1 MSTDASD
8 PDATAAH
15 RRHAVECNN
24 LAWRLS
30 EQAERSAAEDE
41 EMLNAA
47 HASAFHWSRAGN
59 ELNAARAWMLLGR
72 VHALLGNGQAAL
84 RYARQCHDY
93 LAAHDPPDWELA
105 FVHAVLAHAAF
116 AAGDGTLH
124 ALHYAKARDLGAAIA
139 DDEDRSIFLG
149 TFGTIPQP

>member
-1 MSTDASD
+1 MSTEASS
-8 PDATAAH
+8 PDVAAAH

-24 LAWRLS
+24 LAWSLS
-30 EQAERSAAEDE
+30 EQGARSAAEDE
-41 EMLNAA
+41 DMLNAA

-72 VHALLGNGQAAL
+72 VHALLGNGREAL
-84 RYARQCHDY
+84 RYARQSHDY
-93 LAAHDPPDWELA
+93 LVAHDPPDWELA
-105 FVHAVLAHAAF
+105 FAHAVLAHAAW

-124 ALHYAKARDLGAAIA
+124 ALHHAKARELGEAIA
-139 DDEDRSIFLG
+139 DAEDRSIFLG